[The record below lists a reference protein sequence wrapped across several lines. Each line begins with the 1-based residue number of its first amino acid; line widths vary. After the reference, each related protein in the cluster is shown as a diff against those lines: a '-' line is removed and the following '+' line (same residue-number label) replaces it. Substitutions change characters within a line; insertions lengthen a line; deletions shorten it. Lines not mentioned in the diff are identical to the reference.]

1 MADAPDPLSHKHLD
15 QIISAERSISYATA
29 ARMARQIQAGMGP
42 AKDKTPPP
50 PPAPKKTAAP
60 TSKPTPAVG
69 PVDRKEEPAAKATPA
84 VGAVTRKAPAD
95 KSPKNAVAVMGP
107 PVDEVTAPA
116 AAALK
121 PEATAAKKSKALKS

>member
-69 PVDRKEEPAAKATPA
+69 PVDRKEADAPKPTPA
-84 VGAVTRKAPAD
+84 VGAVTRKAPTDQAA
-95 KSPKNAVAVMGP
+95 KNAAPVMGP
-107 PVDEVTAPA
+107 PVDEAKPA